1 MMAMTT
7 RSSIRV
13 KPPSGRRRSGPRMGD
28 FMANSSDFGTS
39 SSPLE
44 GSVIAA
50 EDHLAPAPGA
60 EGAIDRMRGGR
71 LEDPH
76 RAVGEAELDPSRM
89 PAPEAQ
95 RGWVE
100 VGRRGGRLIVRR
112 DGAQAPGAV
121 GEGPGRVLVVFGED
135 LADHEGVAGAV
146 ADVRP
151 AVALDVVVPPEQ
163 AVAVAA
169 LVAVG
174 LAARE
179 RAALHPGVAGD
190 PLLAGPRPPLPP

>member
-1 MMAMTT
+1 
-7 RSSIRV
+7 
-13 KPPSGRRRSGPRMGD
+13 GRRGDRLLDEPR
-28 FMANSSDFGTS
+28 
-39 SSPLE
+39 
-44 GSVIAA
+44 
-50 EDHLAPAPGA
+50 
-60 EGAIDRMRGGR
+60 
-71 LEDPH
+71 
-76 RAVGEAELDPSRM
+76 RAVGEDELDPARM

-95 RGWVE
+95 RGRVE

-121 GEGPGRVLVVFGED
+121 GEGPGRMLVVFGEA
-135 LADHEGVAGAV
+135 LADHKGVAGAV

-179 RAALHPGVAGD
+179 RVALHPGVAGD
-190 PLLAGPRPPLPP
+190 PLVVGRRQRQAGPFGLVEGGLEGAPVRWAVE